1 MVKLTT
7 AHSAEKRM
15 PVNIWFAIVPPFQ
28 RARRIPPPT
37 PEAALPYTPIISA
50 TLNPFIPPEN
60 MKGVTQIVMAG
71 MHNTNQNGNHLNLR
85 GVCVL
90 AESSGG
96 AGKFFPQNGH
106 NGAE

>member
-7 AHSAEKRM
+7 AHSAENRM
-15 PVNIWFAIVPPFQ
+15 PVKIWFAMVPPLQ

-37 PEAALPYTPIISA
+37 PEAALPYTPIIS
-50 TLNPFIPPEN
+50 TTPNPFSPLEN

-85 GVCVL
+85 GISVL
-90 AESSGG
+90 AEPSGG
-96 AGKFFPQNGH
+96 ADKFFPQNGH
-106 NGAE
+106 CGAE